1 MGIYTAR
8 QHKQLR
14 SGNSCCHDRSST
26 SKDALSSSMPM
37 ARSEFISPMHY
48 LESAARCAA
57 PSSARCGSPG
67 YVLLSVMPVSKSNQS
82 RWEPFSEEELES
94 IREALQDAEDG
105 GQIGSIGASLIP
117 EIQNEIDSR

>member
-1 MGIYTAR
+1 
-8 QHKQLR
+8 
-14 SGNSCCHDRSST
+14 
-26 SKDALSSSMPM
+26 
-37 ARSEFISPMHY
+37 
-48 LESAARCAA
+48 
-57 PSSARCGSPG
+57 
-67 YVLLSVMPVSKSNQS
+67 MPVSKSNQS